1 MKHASPHFRSP
12 WLALCMVLGCSDAAT
27 QSPADSGAPMGVAV
41 EGLCET
47 EGIYFD
53 AGVDDGGASDGG
65 ESGTTTSS
73 RGYPVV
79 LDDSGKVEYLRH
91 VGCTKDFQALASDPI
106 DATLPGARSVK
117 IVYDTAQTGGALYF
131 QNSVLYQVH
140 YDFVSVHLSGN
151 GLPLV
156 PQLASFN
163 TTEYYSPSRRFILG
177 AVTHYE
183 DAGVWALELSP
194 YDTASAT
201 MIATLF
207 DAVRNAAF
215 FGPAL
220 VFHPTAEA
228 ITATAKKLPA
238 SIPIVTT
245 DQLYAK
251 IDYQPLNLAR
261 AVGKLTF
268 TTADALSQGQY
279 FSYQSIVVL
288 DEAPNDISVVSGII
302 TQEFQTPLSHLNVL
316 SRNRNTPNMGLRNAL
331 THPTLLA
338 YQDQLVELNVT
349 AQSWSLRPAT
359 EEEGEAYWA
368 SQRPEPK
375 VLPPI
380 DLEPR
385 ELLDIEDITVESN
398 EYSLRESLKRATNA
412 WGGKAAQYSILAKTD
427 GVPVKQAFAIPCYY
441 YYAFMRDNGLYD
453 MVDGFLADPTFVA
466 DMEVRSSKLAEL
478 RAAMLVA
485 PLDATLESK
494 LAAKLAAEYP
504 GQKMRFR
511 TSTNSEDLE
520 GFPCAGCY
528 ESHTGDPSDWEKV
541 RDAIRLAYAS
551 TWLFRTFEE
560 RSYYGVDHKTVV
572 MALLVHEYFADEEA
586 NGVAITANIFD
597 RTGLDPAYYVN
608 VQYGGDAEVVH
619 PPKGVT
625 SDQIL
630 YYFNSPNQPTSYLAH
645 SNLIPV
651 GTTVLTKYQLYTLG
665 QALAA
670 IHDRFSAA
678 YGPAIGNQGWYAMD
692 VEFKFDN
699 QAAPAELATLYVKQA
714 RPYPDPGGSN

>member
-1 MKHASPHFRSP
+1 MKHASPHSHLS
-12 WLALCMVLGCSDAAT
+12 WLALAVAFGCSDAGST
-27 QSPADSGAPMGVAV
+27 TTADSSAQMGFAV
-41 EGLCET
+41 EGICEI
-47 EGIYFD
+47 EGISLD
-53 AGVDDGGASDGG
+53 AGVDDGSVSDGG
-65 ESGTTTSS
+65 ATSLTSS
-73 RGYPVV
+73 RGNTVV
-79 LDDSGKVEYLRH
+79 LNKSGKVDYLRYI
-91 VGCTKDFQALASDPI
+91 GCTKDFEALSSDPI
-106 DATLPGARSVK
+106 DATLPGARSTKV
-117 IVYDTAQTGGALYF
+117 VYDTAQTGGALYF

-140 YDFVSVHLSGN
+140 YEFASTHLSGN
-151 GLPLV
+151 GLPVV

-163 TTEYYSPSRRFILG
+163 TTEYYSASRRFILG
-177 AVTHYE
+177 AVTYYE
-183 DAGVWALELSP
+183 DPGIWALEFAP

-207 DAVRNAAF
+207 HAVKDAAF

-220 VFHPTAEA
+220 AFHPTSDA

-238 SIPIVTT
+238 DIPRITT
-245 DQLYAK
+245 DQLYAR
-251 IDYQPLNLAR
+251 IDYQPLNVAR

-268 TTADALSQGQY
+268 TTAAALDQGQY
-279 FSYQSIVVL
+279 LSYQSIVVL

-316 SRNRNTPNMGLRNAL
+316 SRNRKTPNMGLRNAL
-331 THPTLLA
+331 TNSILLG
-338 YQDQLVELNVT
+338 YKDQLVELTV
-349 AQSWSLRPAT
+349 AASGWSVLPAT
-359 EEEGEAYWA
+359 QEQAEAYWA
-368 SQRPEPK
+368 SQKPEAK
-375 VLPPI
+375 ILPPI

-385 ELLDIEDITVESN
+385 ELLDIEDITVESD
-398 EYSLRESLKRATNA
+398 EYTLRESLKRSTNA
-412 WGGKAAQYSILAKTD
+412 WGGKAAQYSILAKTE
-427 GVPVKQAFAIPCYY
+427 GVPLKKAFGIPCYY

-453 MVDGFLADPTFVA
+453 KLDAFLQDPTFVS
-466 DMEVRSSKLAEL
+466 DMEVRSAKLAEL
-478 RAAMLVA
+478 RADMQEGQLA
-485 PLDATLESK
+485 PELETK

-504 GQKMRFR
+504 GQKIRFR

-528 ESHTGDPSDWEKV
+528 ESHTGDPKNWESV
-541 RDAIRLAYAS
+541 RNAIRLAYAS

-560 RSYYGVDHKTVV
+560 RSYYGVNHKTVV
-572 MALLVHEYFADEEA
+572 MALLVHEFFADEEA

-597 RTGLDPAYYVN
+597 KTGVSPAYYVN

-630 YYFNSPNQPTSYLAH
+630 YYFDSPNQPTSYLAH
-645 SNLIPV
+645 SNLIPL

-665 QALAA
+665 SALAA

-678 YGPAIGNQGWYAMD
+678 YGPAIGNNGWYAMD

-699 QAAPAELATLYVKQA
+699 DEAPAELAKLYIKQA
-714 RPYPDPGGSN
+714 RPYPEP